1 MTAEDVAVETQPQKI
16 EGEKKNVFERVKLRF
31 SSRSKKQKTAKELD
45 TADSMQEVS
54 LTDKDATDNNEK
66 TGKKSTGIEKVKEI
80 LKKQQKEEKK
90 EEETPK
96 IQKETSNG
104 NGVQENGDC
113 HESNEEPTNAEEKT
127 EEKKKSSTLVRVK
140 ERLSMRKNKKSKDKS
155 NDSTDKKSL
164 KDEKLPKTEANEP
177 EEKLKEEN
185 VKTETFVQRIL
196 KLFRSKKKQKT
207 SEEGPE
213 SKAETGDDSKSECD
227 ISDEDKEILAI
238 TGDKDETDTP
248 APTIPQITTTKPP
261 LPGRRLPSSATTS
274 HTRPMSQ
281 LDDALKQFRMS
292 TAASRENL
300 RNSRQ
305 NLDQMEEQVK
315 VMIRSRPA
323 TPLLSL
329 RRETEDSNKQM
340 SSSLQDLRS

>member
-1 MTAEDVAVETQPQKI
+1 MTAEDVAVETQPLKI

-45 TADSMQEVS
+45 TAESMQEVS
-54 LTDKDATDNNEK
+54 LTEKDATDITEK
-66 TGKKSTGIEKVKEI
+66 TEKKSTGIEKVKEI
-80 LKKQQKEEKK
+80 LKRQKK

-96 IQKETSNG
+96 TQKETSND

-113 HESNEEPTNAEEKT
+113 HDRNEEPTNAEEKT
-127 EEKKKSSTLVRVK
+127 EEKKKTSTLVRVK
-140 ERLSMRKNKKSKDKS
+140 ERLSMRKNKKSKEKS

-164 KDEKLPKTEANEP
+164 KDEKLPKTEANDP
-177 EEKLKEEN
+177 EENLKEEA

-213 SKAETGDDSKSECD
+213 SKVETADDSKSDCD

-261 LPGRRLPSSATTS
+261 LPVGRRLPSSATTS

-329 RRETEDSNKQM
+329 RRETEDSNKQI